1 MNASDLHALPAAPA
15 VPPSVGSGLTLLSNR
30 SIGAILIAEGRLKRE
45 EVEGVLN
52 LQYERN
58 LLFGDAAVR
67 LGVSTQADVE
77 YALSLQFGYPY
88 IVEGQSG
95 MCEELVAAYHPF
107 STEGEALRALRNQ
120 LMLCGF
126 DSRKERKILAVTSAG
141 RKEGRS
147 YIAANLAVMF
157 SQQGQRTLLVDAD
170 MRHPSQHH
178 MFNLPNRSGLST
190 VLSGRPAEDSVQP
203 VPPFTD
209 LCVMPAGSRP
219 PNPLELLGRNV
230 FGQLLRE
237 KAMEFDVVLVDTP
250 AGGLYADAQTVA
262 RRADGALVVVR
273 QNVTRVVD
281 TRRMIDVL
289 SRGGATIIGTA
300 VNEF

>member
-1 MNASDLHALPAAPA
+1 MNASDLHAVPAAPA
-15 VPPSVGSGLTLLSNR
+15 TVGSGLTLLSNR
-30 SIGAILIAEGRLKRE
+30 TIGAILIDEGRLRRE
-45 EVEGVLN
+45 EVENVLN

-58 LLFGDAAVR
+58 LLFGDAAVK
-67 LGVSTQADVE
+67 LGLATQADVE
-77 YALSLQFGYPY
+77 FALSLQFGYPY

-107 STEGEALRALRNQ
+107 STQGEALRALRNQ

-126 DSRKERKILAVTSAG
+126 DSRKDRRVLAITSAG

-147 YIAANLAVMF
+147 FIAANLAVMF
-157 SQQGQRTLLVDAD
+157 SQQGQRTLLIDAD

-178 MFNLPNRSGLST
+178 LFNLNNRSGLSAI
-190 VLSGRPAEDSVQP
+190 LSGRNLDEAIQA
-203 VPPFTD
+203 VPPFSD
-209 LCVMPAGSRP
+209 LSVLPAGSRP

-230 FGQLLRE
+230 FGHMLRE
-237 KAMEFDVVLVDTP
+237 KAMEFDVVLIDTP
-250 AGGLYADAQTVA
+250 AGSLYADAQTVA

-273 QNVTRVVD
+273 QNMSRVVD
-281 TRRMIDVL
+281 TRRMIDTL
-289 SRGGATIIGTA
+289 SRGGTTIVGTA